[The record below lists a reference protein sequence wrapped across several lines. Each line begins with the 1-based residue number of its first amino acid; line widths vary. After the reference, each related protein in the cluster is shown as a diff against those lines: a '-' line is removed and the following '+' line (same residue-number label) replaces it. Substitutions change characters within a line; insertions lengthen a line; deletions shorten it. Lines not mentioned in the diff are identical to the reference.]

1 MSLEYWF
8 VLLGWT
14 FKPTALSL
22 LVIAAPAAL
31 LIILLIA
38 FRLKVPKINGAWG
51 ALGQRWLTIGLGIFF
66 CALISYFIGAILSE
80 RYDRIYSDSL
90 FKSFKKMEKREIKEQ
105 IRSLTEGM
113 ERNRMADFISDFADK
128 LSGEQRI
135 KFLHAFY
142 TTRMKKSITIAYK
155 DLYWPPEKVEEF
167 RKTHNNNVPLNAT
180 NGMEYDEHQ
189 KKLFKD
195 GKFAELNKSLKP
207 AQWKFI
213 RNQFILPLERD
224 QLVELLTH
232 LSDMQEEDQA
242 DRMLKKLFEEN
253 FSEQGEAAQL
263 AWYAESPGSEDT
275 FAFCL
280 EYIRWLRELPELI
293 IWTVIGL
300 AIALTGSRIKRQGSK
315 KIFKV

>member
-38 FRLKVPKINGAWG
+38 LRLKVPKINGAWA

-80 RYDRIYSDSL
+80 RYDRVYADNL

-113 ERNRMADFISDFADK
+113 ERNRLADFISDFADQ
-128 LSGEQRI
+128 LNGEQRV

-155 DLYWPPEKVEEF
+155 DLYWPPAKIAVF
-167 RKTHNNNVPLNAT
+167 RKTHDNHVPLNAS
-180 NGMEYDEHQ
+180 NGMEYDDHQ
-189 KKLFKD
+189 KKLFQN
-195 GKFAELNKSLKP
+195 GKFGELNKSLKP

-232 LSDMQEEDQA
+232 LSDMQDEDQA

-263 AWYAESPGSEDT
+263 AWYADSPGAENT

-293 IWTVIGL
+293 IWIIIGVV
-300 AIALTGSRIKRQGSK
+300 IALTGSKIKRQGNK